1 VTSPLGKIV
10 ALIEEQTPAA
20 EPTMRPARE
29 IADQA
34 VPQYSQTHP
43 ARSPGSIIST
53 CTGGGPRIAMK
64 PERFHTPR
72 SREHAAL
79 EHPVGNDRGDLVDE
93 GYPGLIVVA

>member
-1 VTSPLGKIV
+1 
-10 ALIEEQTPAA
+10 
-20 EPTMRPARE
+20 
-29 IADQA
+29 
-34 VPQYSQTHP
+34 
-43 ARSPGSIIST
+43 
-53 CTGGGPRIAMK
+53 MK